1 MSERDRYPAGVPCWV
16 ETLQPDVQAALD
28 FYGPVFGWDF
38 AGPGA
43 TPGDP
48 PGQYFVGRLRGRDV
62 AGVGSLPDPAQR
74 PSWVTYIRVDD
85 ADETIAKAK
94 LAGGKLLDGPI
105 DAPPAG
111 RLAVLADPSG
121 AVVCAWEAGIREGA
135 QLVNEPS
142 AWAMSTLH
150 TAAPEE
156 AMHFYGGVFGW
167 EPEAF
172 GPVTLWRLPGY
183 VGGEPKQPVPR
194 DVVGVM
200 APMAPI
206 PPSAGGAAAQPR
218 WSVDFWIE
226 DADAAAARAA
236 LLGGTVIV
244 SPHDT
249 QGFRSSVI
257 ADPQGAVF
265 SISQLLTPH

>member
-38 AGPGA
+38 TGPGA
-43 TPGDP
+43 IPGDP

-62 AGVGSLPDPAQR
+62 AGVGSLPDGAR
-74 PSWVTYIRVDD
+74 HASWATYIRVDNVD
-85 ADETIAKAK
+85 DTIKKAQD
-94 LAGGKLLDGPI
+94 AGGKVLVEPV

-121 AVVCAWEAGIREGA
+121 AAVCAWEAGTREGA

-150 TAAPEE
+150 TPDTKE
-156 AMHFYGGVFGW
+156 AEKFYGLVFGW
-167 EPEAF
+167 EPEQF

-183 VGGEPKQPVPR
+183 VGGTSRQPVPR

-200 APMAPI
+200 APIA
-206 PPSAGGAAAQPR
+206 AGANGAAAQPR
-218 WSVDFWIE
+218 WSVDFWID

-236 LLGGTVIV
+236 ALGGSVIMA
-244 SPHDT
+244 PHDT
-249 QGFRSSVI
+249 PGFRSSVI

-265 SISQLLTPH
+265 SISQLVRPH

>member
-28 FYGPVFGWDF
+28 FYGPVFGWEF

-62 AGVGSLPDPAQR
+62 AGVGSQSDPAQP
-74 PSWVTYIRVDD
+74 PSWVTYVRVDD
-85 ADETIAKAK
+85 VAETIAKAK
-94 LAGGKLLDGPI
+94 SAGGKMLGGPI

-121 AVVCAWEAGIREGA
+121 AVVCAWEAGTREGA

-150 TAAPEE
+150 TADTHQAEE
-156 AMHFYGGVFGW
+156 FYGAVFGW
-167 EPEAF
+167 EPGAF
-172 GPVTLWRLPGY
+172 GPISLWRLPGY
-183 VGGEPKQPVPR
+183 VGGEPRQPVPR

-200 APMAPI
+200 API
-206 PPSAGGAAAQPR
+206 TPSANGAAPPPR
-218 WSVDFWIE
+218 WSVDFWID

-236 LLGGTVIV
+236 SLGGMVIV
-244 SPHDT
+244 PAHDT
-249 QGFRSSVI
+249 PGFRSSVI

-265 SISQLLTPH
+265 SISQLVMSH